1 MLPTN
6 TLPKTNTFKRSMV
19 SPVVGIQ
26 SWLKHND
33 LTRHFHPHCPHTWT
47 LTSQQDPDQS
57 PHANG
62 MRLRQRIHTVNHFW
76 SDGSEMNWSNS
87 VTMQQQ
93 LLKRF
98 KSELNSQIKL
108 LTEDQGTETKDKN
121 FESLILTSQCT

>member
-1 MLPTN
+1 M
-6 TLPKTNTFKRSMV
+6 
-19 SPVVGIQ
+19 VGIQ